1 MPVAPEPAHLPL
13 AETGF
18 GANSRSE
25 GGKRMLTDAPPN
37 GAPSGQ
43 PAAGTRRATISD
55 VAEVLGVSKG
65 TVSRALN
72 GYPDISDRT
81 RQRVRHAAERLGY
94 LPSAQAKAIRTGR
107 VGAIGLVLQV
117 GEPDAQRPFLA
128 DFLAGLTTAASAE
141 NCSLTIATAQDDG
154 ETRTV
159 LTRLIAE
166 RKADGFILPRTR
178 LSDPRID
185 LLRAAGVPFV
195 LFGRTGDPTGCAW
208 FDLLGETAMDEA
220 VRRLHAHG
228 HRRIGY
234 LGGGEGLAYNALR
247 LEGYRRALAT
257 LGLPCDPALETHGAT
272 TMQTGA
278 AGAARLLARPQPP
291 TALVCAT
298 DMGALGAH
306 RAAREAGLVVG
317 RDLSLIGYDG
327 VPEGAWVAP
336 PLTTFEVDNRAAGAR
351 LAALLIRRIRGEPPE
366 ALRETARAR
375 LCPRGSDGPPA
386 LSSAALARR
395 FAATSSGHHDTKGGP
410 R

>member
-1 MPVAPEPAHLPL
+1 
-13 AETGF
+13 
-18 GANSRSE
+18 
-25 GGKRMLTDAPPN
+25 MLTDAPPN
-37 GAPSGQ
+37 GARSGQ
-43 PAAGTRRATISD
+43 PAAGARRATITN
-55 VAEVLGVSKG
+55 VAEALGVSKG

-81 RQRVRHAAERLGY
+81 RQRVRQAAERMGY

-141 NCSLTIATAQDDG
+141 NCSLTIATAQDDS
-154 ETRTV
+154 ETRAA
-159 LTRLIAE
+159 LSRLIAE

-178 LSDPRID
+178 LVDPRID

-208 FDLLGETAMDEA
+208 FDLLGEDAMDEA
-220 VRRLHAHG
+220 VRRLHALG

-234 LGGGEGLAYNALR
+234 LGGGVGLAYNALR
-247 LEGYRRALAT
+247 LAGYRRALAS
-257 LGLPCDPALETHGAT
+257 LGLPQAPALETHGGT
-272 TMQTGA
+272 TMETGA
-278 AGAARLLARPQPP
+278 AGAARLMAQPDPP

-306 RAAREAGLVVG
+306 RWACEAGLTIG

-327 VPEGAWVAP
+327 VPEGEWVAP

-351 LAALLIRRIRGEPPE
+351 LAALLLRRIRGEPAE

-386 LSSAALARR
+386 LDPTALARR
-395 FAATSSGHHDTKGGP
+395 LEFTAQGHHDTKGGRP
-410 R
+410 

>member
-1 MPVAPEPAHLPL
+1 
-13 AETGF
+13 
-18 GANSRSE
+18 
-25 GGKRMLTDAPPN
+25 MLTDAPPN
-37 GAPSGQ
+37 GARSGQ
-43 PAAGTRRATISD
+43 PAAGARRATITD
-55 VAEVLGVSKG
+55 VAEALGVSKG

-81 RQRVRHAAERLGY
+81 RQRVRQAAERMGY

-141 NCSLTIATAQDDG
+141 NCSLTIATAQDDS
-154 ETRTV
+154 ETRAA
-159 LTRLIAE
+159 LGRLIAE

-208 FDLLGETAMDEA
+208 FDLLGEDAMDEA
-220 VRRLHAHG
+220 VCRLHAHG

-234 LGGGEGLAYNALR
+234 LGGGKGLTYNVLR

-257 LGLPCDPALETHGAT
+257 LGLPGGPALETHGAT
-272 TMQTGA
+272 TMETGA
-278 AGAARLLARPQPP
+278 AGTARLLAQSEPP

-306 RAAREAGLVVG
+306 RAAREAGLTVG

-386 LSSAALARR
+386 LSAEALARR
-395 FAATSSGHHDTKGGP
+395 LAATSSGHHDTKGGRP
-410 R
+410 